1 MSNTTLVSGPSAGGG
16 QLFCPLLKSMQDHSL
31 NNNTVANRAVV
42 CVLGLVSCFGILENA
57 LVLWVVGFRL
67 RRRTVASVWVLN
79 LALSDFLATLTLPL
93 FTHYLHSSHSWELG
107 GPLCSAKASIFFL
120 NMFVSAFLL
129 AAISLDRCLLVV
141 KPVWSQNHRSVAS
154 AWKVCALGWLWAAVN
169 TFPYFLFR
177 AVIVKHDGRKLCY
190 HHFASYTS
198 SLSTLDRDC
207 EVRQATTAIS
217 KVLFAFLVPLL
228 MIAGS
233 YVLFALSLRKRRTK
247 RKQSWLEMGASTKS
261 HNILNTPHAST
272 PIVSVKPSSS
282 SPSATSNK
290 PKNGLLSQSF
300 TKMVTSVIA
309 AFALCWAPY
318 HIVCLIEV
326 AAHYLPK
333 SLTLVEVGLPI
344 ATMFAFLNPV
354 LNPILY
360 AFSCPDFCVR
370 IRQSLGSLFE
380 GLVEEG
386 EVGRGLMGKSRK
398 MQLRRGSS
406 QDMNSHTPPE
416 SSNPSGK
423 TCLSPHSLAPSTP
436 CCSPSFQRRLRDT
449 EMPTLGGEDIV
460 E

>member
-16 QLFCPLLKSMQDHSL
+16 QTLLPPAEIHAGSL
-31 NNNTVANRAVV
+31 PQHNTVANRA
-42 CVLGLVSCFGILENA
+42 CASSGLVSCFGILENA

-79 LALSDFLATLTLPL
+79 LAL
-93 FTHYLHSSHSWELG
+93 LG
-107 GPLCSAKASIFFL
+107 AGRPLCSAKASIFFL

-129 AAISLDRCLLVV
+129 AAISLDRCSGGQACVEPEP
-141 KPVWSQNHRSVAS
+141 PVGG
-154 AWKVCALGWLWAAVN
+154 VCL
-169 TFPYFLFR
+169 
-177 AVIVKHDGRKLCY
+177 
-190 HHFASYTS
+190 
-198 SLSTLDRDC
+198 
-207 EVRQATTAIS
+207 E
-217 KVLFAFLVPLL
+217 
-228 MIAGS
+228 AGS

-326 AAHYLPK
+326 AAHYLPQ
-333 SLTLVEVGLPI
+333 EPDAGR

-386 EVGRGLMGKSRK
+386 EGSIKKKIESF
-398 MQLRRGSS
+398 RRWSS
-406 QDMNSHTPPE
+406 ASLKRSPRVKAKTMSL
-416 SSNPSGK
+416 SSPLGDPGD
-423 TCLSPHSLAPSTP
+423 LW
-436 CCSPSFQRRLRDT
+436 LRDGHRR
-449 EMPTLGGEDIV
+449 TLRPIV
-460 E
+460 DPVFGQQQQ

>member
-1 MSNTTLVSGPSAGGG
+1 MSNTTVGGPSGG
-16 QLFCPLLKSMQDHSL
+16 QLFCPLMKIMQDHSL
-31 NNNTVANRAVV
+31 NNNTWANRAEV
-42 CVLGLVSCFGILENA
+42 CILGLVSCFGILENA

-79 LALSDFLATLTLPL
+79 LALSDFLSTLTLPL

-177 AVIVKHDGRKLCY
+177 DVIVKHDGRKLCY
-190 HHFASYTS
+190 HHYALYTS
-198 SLSTLDRDC
+198 SQSTLNKDC
-207 EVRQATTAIS
+207 EVRQAATAIS
-217 KVLFAFLVPLL
+217 KVLFAFLVPLVV
-228 MIAGS
+228 IAGS
-233 YVLFALSLRKRRTK
+233 YVLFTLSLRKRRTK
-247 RKQSWLEMGASTKS
+247 RKKSWLVGMGVSIKS
-261 HNILNTPHAST
+261 PNIQNVPHAST
-272 PIVSVKPSSS
+272 PIVSVKSS
-282 SPSATSNK
+282 SPSPSTAANK
-290 PKNGLLSQSF
+290 PKSDLLSQSF

-309 AFALCWAPY
+309 AFVLCWAPY
-318 HIVCLIEV
+318 HIFCLIEV

-344 ATMFAFLNPV
+344 ATIFAFVNPV

-386 EVGRGLMGKSRK
+386 GGGRGLMGKSRTI
-398 MQLRRGSS
+398 QLRTGSI
-406 QDMNSHTPPE
+406 QDMNSHTPPK

-423 TCLSPHSLAPSTP
+423 TCLSLHSLAPSTP
-436 CCSPSFQRRLRDT
+436 CSPSSQHRLRDT
-449 EMPTLGGEDIV
+449 EMPMLGGEDKV